1 MAKPPAPCIMTTSNR
16 AINYFELLT
25 IWALDYLKED
35 GVVLNFKGYAETVEA
50 YAHLQESD
58 TKGAWELARDL
69 NAWSEYFS
77 DVANLIQ
84 KLYLDAD
91 TEKIEV
97 IAQASF
103 EADDK
108 KVANGERLANKDTR
122 VVNIRKK
129 RNTLQSFYDELIAKV
144 KFLERAHYHCKAT
157 AESKSKF
164 TPNANNQV
172 QSNTPYS
179 YK

>member
-1 MAKPPAPCIMTTSNR
+1 MAKPPAASIMTTSNR

-25 IWALDYLKED
+25 IWSMDYLKENNIT
-35 GVVLNFKGYAETVEA
+35 LNFRGYNETIEA
-50 YAHLQESD
+50 YKNLKEDD
-58 TKGAWELARDL
+58 TKLAWELSRDL
-69 NAWSEYFS
+69 NAWSEYFA

-97 IAQASF
+97 LAIASF

-108 KVANGERLANKDTR
+108 KVANGERLANKDER
-122 VVNIRKK
+122 VVHIRKK
-129 RNTLQSFYDELIAKV
+129 RNTLQSFYDELQSKV

-157 AESKSKF
+157 AESKSKMMNMPSQQKF
-164 TPNANNQV
+164 PIQA
-172 QSNTPYS
+172 
-179 YK
+179 